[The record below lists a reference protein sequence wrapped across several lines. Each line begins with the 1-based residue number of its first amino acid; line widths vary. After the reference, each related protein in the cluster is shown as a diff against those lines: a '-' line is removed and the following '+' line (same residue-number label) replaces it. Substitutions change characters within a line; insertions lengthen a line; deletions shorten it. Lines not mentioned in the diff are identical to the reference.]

1 MTKIMLKLPHG
12 DRRSSGMLYQ
22 PLMILTHESW
32 SWSVVMFLTAS
43 AAVIDCW
50 L

>member
-1 MTKIMLKLPHG
+1 MLKLHG

-32 SWSVVMFLTAS
+32 SWSVHVVMFLTAG
-43 AAVIDCW
+43 AAVISCW
-50 L
+50 W